1 MSYSSNDVV
10 RAVKIAQDAIE
21 SGRNP
26 TDTAGMDTDD
36 EEWIDG
42 DGHEDLVLQVYEGLQ
57 KKTQERVSKKIPKEQ
72 QIKQEYEIPRTHPLN
87 KSLQTIAKRFFVKQ
101 ETLKK
106 GTYPAHEFKGIQ
118 EEYDYLTELYDPQV
132 ILCRLIAM
140 GFTDTVEVI
149 VDDGFVPSGPLN
161 QLHDLYPKEYVCKF
175 SEEFSLNE
183 EIDVNQSTDSFGN
196 SPLVTA
202 VEYRHADIVR
212 ELLQKGAKP
221 DLEDDNGDTAQEILD
236 TYKPSEKSVK
246 SEIQALLDDA
256 RQKQASKKK
265 KKTKRKYK
273 RSKKKNQ

>member
-1 MSYSSNDVV
+1 MSY
-10 RAVKIAQDAIE
+10 
-21 SGRNP
+21 
-26 TDTAGMDTDD
+26 T
-36 EEWIDG
+36 
-42 DGHEDLVLQVYEGLQ
+42 
-57 KKTQERVSKKIPKEQ
+57 KIPKEK
-72 QIKQEYEIPRTHPLN
+72 QIKQEYEIPRIRPLD
-87 KSLQTIAKRFFVKQ
+87 KSLQTVAKRFFVKQ
-101 ETLKK
+101 ETPKK
-106 GTYPAHEFKGIQ
+106 GTYPGNLFKGIQ
-118 EEYDYLTELYDPQV
+118 EEYDYLTELYEPQV

-140 GFTDTVEVI
+140 GFTDTVEEI
-149 VDDGFVPSGPLN
+149 LDDGFVPSGTLN

-183 EIDVNQSTDSFGN
+183 DIDVNQSTDAFAN

-246 SEIQALLDDA
+246 SEIQSLLDDA

-265 KKTKRKYK
+265 KKKKTKRKHK
-273 RSKKKNQ
+273 RSKKKNKS

>member
-1 MSYSSNDVV
+1 MSHSSY
-10 RAVKIAQDAIE
+10 
-21 SGRNP
+21 
-26 TDTAGMDTDD
+26 T
-36 EEWIDG
+36 
-42 DGHEDLVLQVYEGLQ
+42 
-57 KKTQERVSKKIPKEQ
+57 KIPKEK
-72 QIKQEYEIPRTHPLN
+72 QIKQEYEIPRIRPLN
-87 KSLQTIAKRFFVKQ
+87 KSLQTVAKRFFVKQ
-101 ETLKK
+101 ETPKK
-106 GTYPAHEFKGIQ
+106 GTYPSQEFKGIQ

-140 GFTDTVEVI
+140 GFADTVEEI
-149 VDDGFVPSGPLN
+149 VDDGFVSSGPLN

-175 SEEFSLNE
+175 PEEFSLE
-183 EIDVNQSTDSFGN
+183 EDIDVNQSTGAFAN

-212 ELLQKGAKP
+212 KLLQKGAKP

-265 KKTKRKYK
+265 KKKKTKRKYK
-273 RSKKKNQ
+273 RSKKKN